1 MSSGVQLSFTIGW
14 IAMLLGGVVFWL
26 SSRRLPTLEKRH
38 GVAAMTIVFVA
49 FANYLAMALGQGD
62 IFFNGRTVYFAR
74 YTDWV
79 ITTPILLASLA
90 MFAGRSLGRIAT
102 LLAAL
107 VAADVYMIVTGLVGN
122 LSSAPYNYYWWVIS
136 MVAFLVVLGL
146 IWGPL
151 RRHAS
156 EDGQIAPYSKLAG
169 MLTALWVCYP
179 VVWLAGSS
187 GASII
192 SVTIESWL
200 YLVLDVTAKV
210 GFGAVALSAA
220 RQGQAR

>member
-14 IAMLLGGVVFWL
+14 IAMLLGGVLFWL
-26 SSRRLPTLEKRH
+26 TSRRLPTFEKRH
-38 GVAAMTIVFVA
+38 GIAAMTIVFVA
-49 FANYLAMALGQGD
+49 FANYFAMALGQGD
-62 IFFNGRTVYFAR
+62 LFFNDRTVYFAR
-74 YTDWV
+74 YIDWA

-90 MFAGRSLGRIAT
+90 MFAGRSLGRIST

-136 MVAFLVVLGL
+136 MAAFLVVLAL
-146 IWGPL
+146 VWGPL
-151 RRHAS
+151 RRQAS
-156 EDGQIAPYSKLAG
+156 EEGQIAPYSKLAG

-179 VVWLAGSS
+179 IVWLVGSS
-187 GASII
+187 GADMI
-192 SVTIESWL
+192 SVTVESWL

-210 GFGAVALSAA
+210 GFGAVALNAA